1 MLVMNICNVCLANPL
16 EPTSDSSVQVISK
29 DSWVLEFYP
38 NYIARNTY
46 SNATGTAHGATYL
59 LADAYFKMMLHQYLS
74 EPTITEVQGGL
85 PKKSFIKKYDQTYGD
100 TCWLYTSGRVWYNGN
115 VNFKLK
121 ARIKSSYMGSYLGR
135 WGSYSMIP
143 NTIVSNAL
151 YVNR

>member
-85 PKKSFIKKYDQTYGD
+85 PKNHLLKNMIRLMETLVGYIPQEGYGI
-100 TCWLYTSGRVWYNGN
+100 TVT
-115 VNFKLK
+115 
-121 ARIKSSYMGSYLGR
+121 
-135 WGSYSMIP
+135 
-143 NTIVSNAL
+143 
-151 YVNR
+151 